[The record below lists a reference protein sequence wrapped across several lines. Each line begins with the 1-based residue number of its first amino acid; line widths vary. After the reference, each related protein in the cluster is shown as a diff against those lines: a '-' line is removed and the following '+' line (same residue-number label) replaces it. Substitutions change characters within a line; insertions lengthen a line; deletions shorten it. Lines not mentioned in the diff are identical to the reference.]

1 MSAPLRLGTRA
12 SALARW
18 QAAHVQALLQA
29 RGHDC
34 IVEYVTT
41 AGDRRTDVPL
51 ASLGGKGLFTQ
62 DIEARLLSGELDV
75 AVHSLKDVPSQ
86 LPPGLVLGAAL
97 ERADPRDALI
107 AAPGL
112 TLALLPPRA
121 RLGTSS
127 LRRQAQALALRP
139 DLQIVS
145 LRGNV
150 DTRLR
155 RWREGAYDA
164 LLLAVAGLERLDLTG
179 DIAERLDPAQFVPAA
194 GQGVLVLECRTGD
207 SAVADA
213 IAPVHHAPTAAAI
226 AAERAFLRRLDCG
239 CQSPVAAYARYRDG
253 ALYLDALVANPEG
266 TQLLRHAAAAA
277 PEAAEVLGVRVAEAL
292 LAQGAA
298 RLLG

>member
-18 QAAHVQALLQA
+18 QAAHVQSLLQA
-29 RGHDC
+29 RGREC
-34 IVEYVTT
+34 VVEYVTT

-51 ASLGGKGLFTQ
+51 ASIGGKGLFTQ

-86 LPPGLVLGAAL
+86 LPSGLVLGAAL

-112 TLALLPPRA
+112 TLAQLPPHA

-139 DLQIVS
+139 DLQIVA

-155 RWREGAYDA
+155 RWREGACDA
-164 LLLAVAGLERLDLTG
+164 LLLAVAGLERLGLAG
-179 DIAERLDPAQFVPAA
+179 DIAERLDPARFVPAA
-194 GQGVLVLECRTGD
+194 GQGVLVLECRAGD
-207 SAVADA
+207 TAVLEA
-213 IAPVHHAPTAAAI
+213 IAPLHHPPTAVAI
-226 AAERAFLRRLDCG
+226 AAERAFLRRLNCG
-239 CQSPVAAYARYRDG
+239 CQSPVAACAQHRG
-253 ALYLDALVANPEG
+253 GQLYLDALVASADG
-266 TQLLRHAAAAA
+266 TRVLRQAASAA
-277 PEAAEVLGVRVAEAL
+277 PERAEALGIQVAEAL
-292 LAQGAA
+292 LDAGAA
-298 RLLG
+298 AILI